1 MFTVTRMSQNKKLLD
16 LAKSLHADCGD
27 LVQTRFKSRGSD
39 YERVDYPT
47 WEGVLAKA
55 NLMLRMLGDH
65 GALWSRSFPPDQES
79 LAHNAE
85 IMEKVSGVILEAV
98 ENGWLATIDEL
109 VEAEVLSDLT
119 EHAEALIERG
129 YMLAAA
135 VVLRAVLEERL
146 RKMIAAHNLTITGKP
161 GIENFKVALQQAKIV
176 DKLVAKQIDFMAGV
190 GNSAAHNLPEFREAD
205 VPVLYQMTIGFLSRF
220 SP

>member
-1 MFTVTRMSQNKKLLD
+1 MSQNKKLLD

-27 LVQTRFKSRGSD
+27 LVQTRFKPKSGD
-39 YERVDYPT
+39 YDRVDFPT
-47 WEGVLAKA
+47 WQGVLAKA
-55 NLMLRMLGDH
+55 KLMMQMLGDH
-65 GALWSRSFPPDQES
+65 GALWRNSFPPENKTFV
-79 LAHNAE
+79 HNAE
-85 IMEKVSGVILEAV
+85 IMEKVSGVIMEAV
-98 ENGWLATIDEL
+98 KNGWLVTIDEL

-119 EHAEALIERG
+119 EHAEALIEKG

-146 RKMIAAHNLTITGKP
+146 RKMIAAHKLTITGKP

-176 DKLVAKQIDFMAGV
+176 DKVVAKQIDFMAGV
-190 GNSAAHNLPEFREAD
+190 GNSAAHNLPEFKEAD
-205 VPVLYQMTIGFLSRF
+205 VPVLYQMTVGFLSRF